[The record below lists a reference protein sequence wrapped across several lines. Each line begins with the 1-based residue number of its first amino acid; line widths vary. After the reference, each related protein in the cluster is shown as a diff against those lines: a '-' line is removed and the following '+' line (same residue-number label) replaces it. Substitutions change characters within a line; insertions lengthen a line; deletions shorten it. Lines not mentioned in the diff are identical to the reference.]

1 MTPLQINDLRDLVPL
16 IDLKGIRFLE
26 TSSKLK
32 QHEPSADLDKADLK
46 ISVQENHTENL
57 FDIRVSAI
65 VEHSQAEY
73 FVKVGAQYSASE
85 AVDATPEVIRELI
98 ERLAI
103 MSVFPFIRECVAS
116 LAARL
121 EVTVP
126 MLGMIRQGEF
136 HLGEALTEQSSSE
149 S

>member
-1 MTPLQINDLRDLVPL
+1 MTARQIQELKDLIPL
-16 IDLKGIRFLE
+16 IELTGIRFLE
-26 TSSKLK
+26 TSSRLK
-32 QHEPSADLDKADLK
+32 EHDPSADLNGADMK
-46 ISVQENHTENL
+46 ISVQENHSESL
-57 FDIRVSAI
+57 FDIHVSVI
-65 VEHSQAEY
+65 VEHPQADY
-73 FVKVGAQYSASE
+73 LVKVGAQYATSE
-85 AVDATPEVIRELI
+85 ALEVTPAVVRELI

-149 S
+149 I